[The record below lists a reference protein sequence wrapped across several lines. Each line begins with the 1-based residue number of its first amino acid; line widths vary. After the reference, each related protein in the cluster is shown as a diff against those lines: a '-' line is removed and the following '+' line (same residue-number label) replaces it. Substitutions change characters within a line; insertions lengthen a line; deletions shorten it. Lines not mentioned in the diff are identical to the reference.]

1 MIIFSKLT
9 VTASTGE
16 TCTGLVSGIPCGFS
30 DLEGWMFFEDFLNE
44 LGSCSVEVKV
54 QTFGYGEGDACTATV
69 EEVAYMYKRLAM
81 RPDFLES
88 RCEAIDNH
96 QFSFDWEP
104 SELFG

>member
-9 VTASTGE
+9 ASASTGE
-16 TCTGLVSGIPCGFS
+16 TCTGLVKGIPCGFT
-30 DLEGWMFFEDFLNE
+30 DLEGWVFFEDFLNE

-54 QTFGYGEGDACTATV
+54 QVFGYGEGDAFTASV
-69 EEVAYMYKRLAM
+69 EEVAYMYKRLEM
-81 RPDFLES
+81 RPDFLET
-88 RCEAIDNH
+88 RCESIDTH